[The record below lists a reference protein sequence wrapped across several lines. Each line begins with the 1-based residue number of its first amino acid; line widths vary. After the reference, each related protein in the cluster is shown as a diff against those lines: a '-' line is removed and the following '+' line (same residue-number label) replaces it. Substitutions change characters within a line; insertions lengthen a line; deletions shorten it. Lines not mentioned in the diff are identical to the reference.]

1 MKLTRLFSEFFNSE
15 KTGGIVLIAC
25 TVVSMALAN
34 SGFQNHYTGFWETTF
49 NDHSLTHWINDGLMS
64 IFFLLIG
71 LELEREIYYGELSD
85 LKTAS
90 FPIIAAIGGVLVPA
104 GVYLLINQG
113 TAYQDGAGIPMAT
126 DIAFS
131 IGMLALLGSRV
142 PVNLKVFITALAV
155 IDDLCA
161 IIVIAIF
168 YSSGLSLLYMGI
180 AAAIMLLMFVLN
192 RLKVHHLWPYLVLGV
207 GLWYCMLHSG
217 IHATLAGVL
226 VAFVIPFGDGGEK
239 SPSYILQNFLHKPVA
254 FIIIPLFALA
264 NTAIHFEPGWWAG
277 LQSSGS
283 IGIILGLVLGKPIG
297 ILLFAFCAVMVGL
310 SKLPSG
316 LQWKHIAG
324 VGMLAGIGFTM
335 SIFITMLAFDN
346 PLHIASAKI
355 AIIAASLIAAIGG
368 LLVLKIILKKI
379 PGEVTTEEA

>member
-15 KTGGIVLIAC
+15 KTGGIILIAC

-104 GVYLLINQG
+104 GIYLLINQG

-297 ILLFAFCAVMVGL
+297 ILLFSFCAVMAGF

>member
-15 KTGGIVLIAC
+15 KTGGIILIAC

-104 GVYLLINQG
+104 GIYLLINQG

>member
-15 KTGGIVLIAC
+15 KTGGIILIAC

-90 FPIIAAIGGVLVPA
+90 FPIIAAIGGVMVPA
-104 GVYLLINQG
+104 GIYLLINQG

-131 IGMLALLGSRV
+131 IGMLALVGSRV